1 MAKMQEKTSTIIRT
15 SKRENPY
22 VMIDKYG
29 LNDERLSWKAKGLLA
44 YLLSKPDDWQ
54 VYESDLIKRAA
65 DGRDSVRTGLRELEK
80 YGYLSRRQIRGENGS
95 FGHMEYIVYERPIT
109 LDDTEEITV
118 DGKSVHGEKSPQTEN
133 PSTENPMTGN
143 PTTENPPLLINDLSN
158 NDLNMIDCMGASAEI
173 AVASESVSNEIY
185 ETLQTEAPKQCY
197 MQGMPIST
205 GYINEIY
212 LMLVNQFPNQLSPE
226 VVRIA
231 CELYFNRACR
241 ITIPEGVTMAMDIQN
256 PVGFFQICYKD
267 AIKQYKAQRSMQ
279 ADSDTMRIK
288 PAAPKKATGGLS
300 R

>member
-1 MAKMQEKTSTIIRT
+1 MAKMHEKTNTIIRT

-109 LDDTEEITV
+109 LDDTEEITA

-133 PSTENPMTGN
+133 PSTGNPMTGK
-143 PTTENPPLLINDLSN
+143 PTTENPLLLINDLTKN
-158 NDLNMIDCMGASAEI
+158 DLTKNDLNMIDCMDASAEI
-173 AVASESVSNEIY
+173 AAASESVSNEIY
-185 ETLQTEAPKQCY
+185 ETLQTEAPKHCY
-197 MQGMPIST
+197 MQGMPLGT

-212 LMLVNQFPNQLSPE
+212 IMLLNQFPNQLSPE
-226 VVRIA
+226 VVSVA

-241 ITIPEGVTMAMDIQN
+241 ISVPEGVVMTMDIQN
-256 PVGFFQICYKD
+256 PVGFFQNCYKD
-267 AIKQYKAQRSMQ
+267 AIKQYKA
-279 ADSDTMRIK
+279 
-288 PAAPKKATGGLS
+288 S
-300 R
+300 RKVRR